1 MIKCTISIWGNPNG
15 RGYIA
20 SGWDEGNLMTQTDC
34 DLRNIDGDS
43 VYPGAYYSVMY
54 TDRGYII
61 SHHYTLE
68 NDGVITPEFGGVISF
83 RDPRTVISIAVPR
96 GCYLENPVD
105 IFDKLRDE
113 YNREIK
119 KLINIDELSS
129 KISQALPGWQEVVS
143 RYICQG
149 TVALRVNTKDERSR
163 GVVVYSNLGDVDSFL
178 TTLERQLYKGYKVIY
193 YIPQTSAASFAG
205 LANIPAL
212 PSFEPSYKVLLPD
225 GTPLEIKSLD
235 EPIDVTITRPDHKDL
250 RLQGT
255 IASKMTEWAIRPSD
269 DRSEYVIGIQPEPLE
284 RIVSIDCMDIGTG
297 IMKSDLPMLVPTL
310 GRIVGSALVLTGDEI
325 SQARNGIDITVQ
337 APYRRISIRIEGDQQ
352 KVIKME
358 IVQVVF
364 FNVDEF
370 INRII
375 SEYGFTPEIY
385 CNEDRVF
392 GVIQKDFNIARN
404 CRITIKG
411 SEDYETYE
419 MMMPTDG
426 WVPSSISLKKREG
439 RKIPF
444 EVKGIEAQDAFKKIG
459 KIYVESDDD
468 DEREEGKGKKKEASK
483 AKVKLK
489 KHIFTLT
496 PINMSVEFKQ
506 SDMTSERMYKAELKG
521 FKTVSFRLPKRFLGR
536 PVELEFRPT
545 IGTRL
550 KKNRGWIALIV
561 LAFLL
566 GIGAGY
572 GLKCLIEHYQEQKA
586 IEQEL
591 AAAKVKLEEL
601 TKNLTT
607 VTFTSSDISALE
619 TFINEHE
626 ELKDEQEIKT
636 AQDQIKIAGSIMSFC
651 SGDDTAADNL
661 KEASKEQAELIKAI
675 KEMPELGVVD
685 QRATSLSDLKE
696 VLDEERT
703 MAESEANEQ
712 QAKVAEF
719 NELCKPL
726 AKLDCTIDQL
736 NKIVDF
742 ATNHPEFKSNP
753 GYIQAWNLRV
763 CIYALMGKNTSRK
776 PYLDTPQKVKEA
788 IAVDK
793 LPKTSKEF
801 INNLMNNETAFS
813 ALPLNGSFN
822 NLSEIKKK
830 IEEDTGVEF

>member
-193 YIPQTSAASFAG
+193 YIHQTSAASFAG

-496 PINMSVEFKQ
+496 PNNMSVEFKQ

-566 GIGAGY
+566 GTGAGY
-572 GLKCLIEHYQEQKA
+572 GLKCLIEYVQEKKDA
-586 IEQEL
+586 ENEL
-591 AAAKVKLEEL
+591 VAAKAKLTEL
-601 TKNLTT
+601 SEKLTT
-607 VTFTSSDISALE
+607 VTFTSSDISELE
-619 TFINEHE
+619 AFIKDHE
-626 ELKDEQEIKT
+626 ELKDEPDVKAAHDRIGT
-636 AQDQIKIAGSIMSFC
+636 ARKILEFC
-651 SGDDTAADNL
+651 SGNDNAVDKL
-661 KEASKEQAELIKAI
+661 SGTSEKQEELIKTI
-675 KEMPELGVVD
+675 KAMPELKSVE
-685 QRATSLSDLKE
+685 QNSENLEDLK
-696 VLDEERT
+696 DELEAVHAAEAQAAAD
-703 MAESEANEQ
+703 AES
-712 QAKVAEF
+712 AKSVF
-719 NELCKPL
+719 NNKCKPL
-726 AKLDCTIDQL
+726 ARLDCTIAQL
-736 NKIVDF
+736 NDIINWAEKHSLTEDERYKQALNLRRCIYKMTKRNSSGD
-742 ATNHPEFKSNP
+742 SNP
-753 GYIQAWNLRV
+753 EQSGNDVLATIKNRITNKDV
-763 CIYALMGKNTSRK
+763 PSEALKFFKRLND
-776 PYLDTPQKVKEA
+776 DT
-788 IAVDK
+788 AVH
-793 LPKTSKEF
+793 E
-801 INNLMNNETAFS
+801 
-813 ALPLNGSFN
+813 ALPLDPKYNSLDAISKAIYGQ
-822 NLSEIKKK
+822 
-830 IEEDTGVEF
+830 